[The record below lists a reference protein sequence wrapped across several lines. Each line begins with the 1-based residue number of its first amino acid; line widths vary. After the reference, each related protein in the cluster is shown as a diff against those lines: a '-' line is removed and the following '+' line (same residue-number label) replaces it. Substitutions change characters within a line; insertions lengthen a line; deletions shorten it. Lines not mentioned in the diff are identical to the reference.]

1 MISKTYTVAG
11 VTYSSLSEMAKA
23 YDLPVQLVRKRIRLG
38 WLSEQA
44 VNLTLSPAGIRAS
57 CNVVDGRTFKSRSA
71 AARHYGI
78 ESKLVNE
85 RVTKFGW
92 SLAQAVGAESRPS
105 KAHSKPVE
113 INGVKYKSVSEAARA
128 LGMAKTTL
136 ARKLKS
142 GDGINVR
149 EPLKGQSK
157 PMFYNGALYSS
168 ARHLLLANP
177 ELVAGGDIDNMVAL
191 LNQKA
196 RRAKVKGEKPWMS
209 LDGVSALLGVDKLR
223 YMYEFGAWVDMVSDR
238 VGNVGME
245 DMFYCYKL

>member
-1 MISKTYTVAG
+1 MNT
-11 VTYSSLSEMAKA
+11 E
-23 YDLPVQLVRKRIRLG
+23 
-38 WLSEQA
+38 
-44 VNLTLSPAGIRAS
+44 NLHI
-57 CNVVDGRTFKSRSA
+57 VDGVEFASRSA
-71 AARHYGI
+71 AARHYGL

-92 SLAQAVGAESRPS
+92 SLAQAVGAVSRPS

-113 INGVKYKSVSEAARA
+113 INDVKYNSVSEAAKA

-142 GDGINVR
+142 GNGIEVR
-149 EPLKGQSK
+149 DQLKGQSK
-157 PMFYNGALYSS
+157 PMFYNGVLYPS

-177 ELVAGGDIDNMVAL
+177 ELVAGDDIEKIVAS

-223 YMYEFGAWVDMVSDR
+223 YMDEFGAWVDMVSDR
-238 VGNVGME
+238 VGDAGMIE
-245 DMFYCYKL
+245 MFYCYKT

>member
-1 MISKTYTVAG
+1 MNT
-11 VTYSSLSEMAKA
+11 E
-23 YDLPVQLVRKRIRLG
+23 
-38 WLSEQA
+38 
-44 VNLTLSPAGIRAS
+44 NLLI
-57 CNVVDGRTFKSRSA
+57 VDGVEFASRSA

-78 ESKLVNE
+78 DPKLVNE

-113 INGVKYKSVSEAARA
+113 INGVSYNSVSEAAKA

-136 ARKLKS
+136 ARRLKS
-142 GDGINVR
+142 GAGIDVR
-149 EPLKGQSK
+149 EQLKGQSK
-157 PMFYNGALYSS
+157 PVFYNGTLYPS

-177 ELVAGGDIDNMVAL
+177 KMVAGGDIEKMITL

-196 RRAKVKGEKPWMS
+196 RRAKARGETLGLS

-223 YMYEFGAWVDMVSDR
+223 YMDEFGAWVDTVSDL
-238 VGNVGME
+238 VGDAGMIE
-245 DMFYCYKL
+245 MFYCYK